1 MTLLSKVFGK
11 KSSSEPLVKTGSHYG
26 GGIVFY
32 VDHTG
37 KHGLIAAKSDM
48 EGSSPG
54 IAAMKGL
61 SEGLFNWPDAIA
73 ACRKSETGGFR
84 DWILPDKEQL
94 NHLFMR
100 KREVG
105 GFVHDSANYW
115 SSSENPDGGGW
126 IKAGVWIKDFSSFGC
141 LSAEPKDA
149 YNRVRAIRVF

>member
-1 MTLLSKVFGK
+1 MPLLNKVFGK
-11 KSSSEPLVKTGSHYG
+11 KSSSEPLIKIGSQYG

-37 KHGLIAAKSDM
+37 QHGLIAAKSDM

-94 NHLFMR
+94 NHLLCINGR
-100 KREVG
+100 
-105 GFVHDSANYW
+105 SAVLCMIQPTTGAPR
-115 SSSENPDGGGW
+115 SALTEE
-126 IKAGVWIKDFSSFGC
+126 AG
-141 LSAEPKDA
+141 
-149 YNRVRAIRVF
+149 